1 MPKELDTLDRIEQM
15 NSVVAAHLKGDNA
28 TAIARETG
36 MKRAQVLEYLEEW
49 KQLAQ
54 NNKTIQARA
63 AEALTGMDEH
73 YSMIIRELWG
83 VLEEADMNNDLK
95 TKTAVLKNLADVEGK
110 RVDLLQKAGL
120 LDNQQIGDEVLE
132 MEKKHQILIGIL
144 REVTSDCPHCKVEVA
159 RRLTR
164 VTGEAETIV
173 VPN

>member
-1 MPKELDTLDRIEQM
+1 MPKELDTLDRIDQM

-28 TAIARETG
+28 TVIARNTG
-36 MKRAQVLEYLEEW
+36 MKRAQVLEYIEEW
-49 KQLAQ
+49 KQLAS

-63 AEALTGMDEH
+63 SEALTSMDEH

-95 TKTAVLKNLADVEGK
+95 TKTSVLKNLADIEGK

-120 LDNQQIGDEVLE
+120 LDNQQIGDEVVE
-132 MEKKHQILIGIL
+132 MERKHEILIGIL
-144 REVTSDCPHCKVEVA
+144 REVTSECPHCKVEVA
-159 RRLTR
+159 RRLSR
-164 VTGEAETIV
+164 VTDKTETIV